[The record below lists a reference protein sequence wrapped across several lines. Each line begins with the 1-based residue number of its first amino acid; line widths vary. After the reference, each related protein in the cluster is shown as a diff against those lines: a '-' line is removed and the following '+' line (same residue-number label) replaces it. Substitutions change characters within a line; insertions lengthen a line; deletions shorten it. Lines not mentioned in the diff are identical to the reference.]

1 MQTPPTIKSSI
12 LTSPRHLKKSTHPQ
26 TSGDGIASP
35 HHGYHEGAM
44 PTQTPFGPCA
54 PVPCDLTWYGETTS
68 AKIDSALSDQ
78 ALRLFS
84 SGALG
89 SDRSGGISANSTPP
103 YPASFSSQ

>member
-1 MQTPPTIKSSI
+1 
-12 LTSPRHLKKSTHPQ
+12 
-26 TSGDGIASP
+26 
-35 HHGYHEGAM
+35 M

-89 SDRSGGISANSTPP
+89 SDRSGGISANSTPLSGLIQQP
-103 YPASFSSQ
+103 MNAGSAQHGV